1 MPSAIVTTVGAANAN
16 SYVDVTAAD
25 NYFDDRLDAAVWTAA
40 VTADKTR
47 ALLMAA
53 NRLQNENWLGN
64 RVTSTQR
71 LAWPRT
77 NARKVDP
84 VGAGFGYHAYGYG
97 YSFTEVY
104 KSDEI
109 PQPVKDAQCEL
120 ALAYLDGFD
129 DGEEDSVDSFTADGV
144 SFKLRASRSDGE
156 LPPRVTQLI
165 GALIAGNRLVR
176 A

>member
-1 MPSAIVTTVGAANAN
+1 MPSAIVTTVGSANSN
-16 SYVDVTAAD
+16 SYVDVSTADA
-25 NYFDDRLDAAVWTAA
+25 YFDDRLAAALWTAA
-40 VTADKTR
+40 ITADKTR

-53 NRLQNENWLGN
+53 NRPQVENWLGN

-71 LAWPRT
+71 LAWPRIG
-77 NARKVDP
+77 AAKVDP
-84 VGAGFGYHAYGYG
+84 IGVGYGFGYHGYG
-97 YSFTEVY
+97 YQFAETY

-120 ALAYLDGFD
+120 ALAYLGGFD
-129 DGEEDSVDSFTADGV
+129 DGEEDAVDSFSADGV
-144 SFKLRASRSDGE
+144 AFKFRASRPDGE

-176 A
+176 G